1 MKNLLFFLVA
11 LTPTPSSA
19 REAILDVFSPEAKPD
34 FAVLTPHLRGTVE
47 LEQSVEPLPAP
58 VDAFSPELHGDFEL
72 VPHSFTIN
80 PYAARPA
87 VPSWMRAGA
96 SFMGPVSSPFRP
108 SQDDSLCQ
116 SRSFFP
122 RYGISGDAQARRTA
136 YFNLI
141 VDVACDAGVPVV
153 LFDALLAQE
162 SRYRPFARSSAGAMG
177 MAQLMPGTA
186 QYLRVTDPWDVRQ
199 NLVGGA
205 RYLREQLD
213 RFGTWEL
220 ALAAYNAGPG
230 RVDQFGGIPPFRETR
245 NYVRT
250 IMGSIGI
257 PNSTGGVSLTSAAL
271 PAPNP
276 FRRVLLASFDGRSD
290 VPEH

>member
-1 MKNLLFFLVA
+1 
-11 LTPTPSSA
+11 
-19 REAILDVFSPEAKPD
+19 
-34 FAVLTPHLRGTVE
+34 
-47 LEQSVEPLPAP
+47 
-58 VDAFSPELHGDFEL
+58 
-72 VPHSFTIN
+72 
-80 PYAARPA
+80 
-87 VPSWMRAGA
+87 
-96 SFMGPVSSPFRP
+96 MGPVSSPFRP
-108 SQDDSLCQ
+108 SQDDPLCQ

-122 RYGISGDAQARRTA
+122 RYGISRDAQARRTA

-141 VDVACDAGVPVV
+141 VDVACDTGVPVV

-186 QYLRVTDPWDVRQ
+186 QYLRVSDPWDVRQ

-250 IMGSIGI
+250 IMGSISN
-257 PNSTGGVSLTSAAL
+257 PNSTGGVSLASATL

-276 FRRVLLASFDGRSD
+276 FRRVMLASFDGRSD

>member
-1 MKNLLFFLVA
+1 MKNLLFLLVA

-34 FAVLTPHLRGTVE
+34 FAVLAPQLRGTVD
-47 LEQSVEPLPAP
+47 LDQAVETLSAPA
-58 VDAFSPELHGDFEL
+58 DAFSPELNGDFDF
-72 VPHSFTIN
+72 VPHSLAIN
-80 PYAARPA
+80 PYARRPA

-96 SFMGPVSSPFRP
+96 SFGGPVFSPFRP
-108 SQDDSLCQ
+108 SQDDPNCQ

-122 RYGISGDAQARRTA
+122 RYGISSDAQARRTA

-141 VDVACDAGVPVV
+141 VDVACDAGVPVI

-257 PNSTGGVSLTSAAL
+257 PNSTGGVSLASAAV

-276 FRRVLLASFDGRSD
+276 FRRALLASFEERSD
-290 VPEH
+290 IPEH

>member
-1 MKNLLFFLVA
+1 MKNLLFVLVA

-34 FAVLTPHLRGTVE
+34 FAVLAPQLRGAVD

-58 VDAFSPELHGDFEL
+58 VDAFSQELHGDFEL

-96 SFMGPVSSPFRP
+96 SFMGPASSPFRP
-108 SQDDSLCQ
+108 SQDDPLCQ

-122 RYGISGDAQARRTA
+122 RYGISRDAQARRTA

-220 ALAAYNAGPG
+220 ALAA
-230 RVDQFGGIPPFRETR
+230 
-245 NYVRT
+245 
-250 IMGSIGI
+250 
-257 PNSTGGVSLTSAAL
+257 
-271 PAPNP
+271 
-276 FRRVLLASFDGRSD
+276 
-290 VPEH
+290 

>member
-1 MKNLLFFLVA
+1 MKNLLFLLVA

-34 FAVLTPHLRGTVE
+34 FAVLAPQLRGSVN
-47 LEQSVEPLPAP
+47 LERSVEPLPAP
-58 VDAFSPELHGDFEL
+58 VDSFSPELNRDFEL

-80 PYAARPA
+80 PYAPRPA

-96 SFMGPVSSPFRP
+96 SFIGPAFLPFRP
-108 SQDDSLCQ
+108 SQHDPLCQ

-122 RYGISGDAQARRTA
+122 RYGISSDAQARRTA

-162 SRYRPFARSSAGAMG
+162 SRYRPLARSSAGAMG

-186 QYLRVTDPWDVRQ
+186 QYLRVTDPWNVRQ

-250 IMGSIGI
+250 IMGSIGS
-257 PNSTGGVSLTSAAL
+257 PNSAGGLIPASATL

-276 FRRVLLASFDGRSD
+276 FRRAVLASFEGQSD

>member
-1 MKNLLFFLVA
+1 MKNLLFLLVA

-34 FAVLTPHLRGTVE
+34 FAVLAPQLRGTVD
-47 LEQSVEPLPAP
+47 LDQAVQTLSAPA
-58 VDAFSPELHGDFEL
+58 DAFSPELNGDFDF
-72 VPHSFTIN
+72 VPHSLAIN
-80 PYAARPA
+80 PYARRPA

-96 SFMGPVSSPFRP
+96 SFGGPVFSPFRP
-108 SQDDSLCQ
+108 SQDDPNCQ

-122 RYGISGDAQARRTA
+122 RYGISSDAQARRTA

-141 VDVACDAGVPVV
+141 VDVACDAGVPVI

-257 PNSTGGVSLTSAAL
+257 PNSTGGVSLASAAV

-276 FRRVLLASFDGRSD
+276 FRRALLASFEERSD
-290 VPEH
+290 IPEH

>member
-1 MKNLLFFLVA
+1 MKNLLFLLVA
-11 LTPTPSSA
+11 LTPTPSLA

-34 FAVLTPHLRGTVE
+34 FAVLAPQLRGSID
-47 LEQSVEPLPAP
+47 LERSVEPLPAP
-58 VDAFSPELHGDFEL
+58 VDPFSLELNRDFEL

-80 PYAARPA
+80 PYAPRPA

-96 SFMGPVSSPFRP
+96 SFMGPAFFPFRP
-108 SQDDSLCQ
+108 SQDDPLCQ

-122 RYGISGDAQARRTA
+122 RYGISSDAQARRTA

-162 SRYRPFARSSAGAMG
+162 SRYRPLARSSAGAMG

-186 QYLRVTDPWDVRQ
+186 QYLRVTDPWNVRQ

-250 IMGSIGI
+250 IMGSIGN
-257 PNSTGGVSLTSAAL
+257 PNSTGGGLLAL
-271 PAPNP
+271 PKPPAPNP
-276 FRRVLLASFDGRSD
+276 FRRAVFASFEGQSD
-290 VPEH
+290 VPDH

>member
-1 MKNLLFFLVA
+1 
-11 LTPTPSSA
+11 
-19 REAILDVFSPEAKPD
+19 
-34 FAVLTPHLRGTVE
+34 
-47 LEQSVEPLPAP
+47 
-58 VDAFSPELHGDFEL
+58 
-72 VPHSFTIN
+72 
-80 PYAARPA
+80 
-87 VPSWMRAGA
+87 
-96 SFMGPVSSPFRP
+96 MGPASSPFRP
-108 SQDDSLCQ
+108 LQDDPLCQ

-122 RYGISGDAQARRTA
+122 RYGISRDAQARRTA

-141 VDVACDAGVPVV
+141 VDVACDAGVPVA

-250 IMGSIGI
+250 IMGSIAT
-257 PNSTGGVSLTSAAL
+257 PNSTGGVSLASAAL

-276 FRRVLLASFDGRSD
+276 FRRVMLASFEGRSD

>member
-1 MKNLLFFLVA
+1 MKNLLLLLVA

-34 FAVLTPHLRGTVE
+34 FAVLAPQLRGAGD
-47 LEQSVEPLPAP
+47 LEQSVEPPPAP
-58 VDAFSPELHGDFEL
+58 VEAFSPELHGDFEL
-72 VPHSFTIN
+72 VPRSFTIN

-87 VPSWMRAGA
+87 VPSWMRADS
-96 SFMGPVSSPFRP
+96 SFMGIGSSPFRP
-108 SQDDSLCQ
+108 AQDDPLCR

-122 RYGISGDAQARRTA
+122 RYGISRDAQARRTA

-245 NYVRT
+245 NYVRS
-250 IMGSIGI
+250 IMGSIGNS
-257 PNSTGGVSLTSAAL
+257 NSTGGVLRASPKLF
-271 PAPNP
+271 APNP
-276 FRRVLLASFDGRSD
+276 FRRVLLASFEGQSEL
-290 VPEH
+290 PEH